1 MKIKCL
7 DTVSGMSKSGNPYTR
22 GAFRGINKAGNPY
35 LFLAT
40 CPVDYKP
47 GDTLTNFFSDMGS
60 TPISSIERPPCRVP
74 ARGPSFMAKSD

>member
-35 LFLAT
+35 LFLAS
-40 CPVDYKP
+40 CPADYKP
-47 GDTLTNFFSDMGS
+47 GQEYNVNVAFGQNGNYILSY
-60 TPISSIERPPCRVP
+60 
-74 ARGPSFMAKSD
+74 